1 MFRYGH
7 ASAQAVRILSLDF
20 GRRASAFRPSFSRD
34 IAGPM
39 TQTLAEALT
48 LNDDGAGRLTAGLDG
63 GFSNAPQ
70 SAPQE
75 RGAPFG
81 GLMAALAAGAMRQGL
96 GIETPLQTLTIQYLA
111 AARFEA
117 IAFEPT
123 LDRGGRNITYAS
135 VTGGQP
141 DRLAIHALGT
151 YGRDVAGPVLTP
163 LAIPG
168 GRPDDLEPTPLD
180 TGFGPWFTRHID
192 HRFVAGPKL
201 FGQNAGRR
209 PELGCWMRTIDAG
222 PLDEARLLF
231 LLDGLY
237 PTYFTALPAPP
248 IISASVDL
256 RADLLTAITPE
267 VSPGGWAYFHFT
279 SRDVGGGWAV
289 EDGVAHAPDGRPI
302 ALVRQRRKL
311 MPTRGSTS

>member
-1 MFRYGH
+1 
-7 ASAQAVRILSLDF
+7 
-20 GRRASAFRPSFSRD
+20 
-34 IAGPM
+34 M
-39 TQTLAEALT
+39 TQQTLAEALALT
-48 LNDDGAGRLTAGLDG
+48 DDGAGGLTARLDG

-96 GIETPLQTLTIQYLA
+96 GIEAPLQSLTIQYLA
-111 AARFEA
+111 AARFEEA
-117 IAFEPT
+117 VFAPT
-123 LDRGGRNITYAS
+123 MNRGGRNVAYAS
-135 VTGGQP
+135 VTGGQG
-141 DRLAIHALGT
+141 DRPAIQALGT
-151 YGRDVAGPVLTP
+151 YGRDVSGPVLTP
-163 LAIPG
+163 LTASPT
-168 GRPDDLEPTPLD
+168 PVEELDSTPLD

-192 HRFVAGPKL
+192 HRFVAGSKL
-201 FGQNAGRR
+201 FGENAGRT
-209 PELGCWMRTIDAG
+209 PELGCWMRTIDAA

-256 RADLLTAITPE
+256 RADLLTELTPDT
-267 VSPGGWAYFHFT
+267 SPEGWAYFHFS

-289 EDGVAHAPDGRPI
+289 EDGVAWAPDGRPL

-311 MPTRGSTS
+311 LPTRG

>member
-1 MFRYGH
+1 
-7 ASAQAVRILSLDF
+7 
-20 GRRASAFRPSFSRD
+20 
-34 IAGPM
+34 M
-39 TQTLAEALT
+39 TQQTLAEALS
-48 LNDDGAGRLTAGLDG
+48 LIDDGAGGLTARLSG

-96 GIETPLQTLTIQYLA
+96 DIETPLQSLTIQYLA
-111 AARFEA
+111 AARFEEVV
-117 IAFEPT
+117 FTPVMT
-123 LDRGGRNITYAS
+123 RGGRNVAYAS
-135 VTGGQP
+135 VIGGQG
-141 DRLAIHALGT
+141 DRAAVQALGT
-151 YGRDVAGPVLTP
+151 FGRDVAGPALTALTASPPPVDTLESTP
-163 LAIPG
+163 LNP
-168 GRPDDLEPTPLD
+168 R
-180 TGFGPWFTRHID
+180 FGPWFSRHID

-201 FGQNAGRR
+201 FGENAGRT
-209 PELGCWMRTIDAG
+209 PELGCWMRTADAA

-237 PTYFTALPAPP
+237 PTYFTAFPAPP
-248 IISASVDL
+248 VISASVDL

-267 VSPGGWAYFHFT
+267 TSPEGWAYFHFT

-289 EDGVAHAPDGRPI
+289 EDGVAWAPDGRPL

-311 MPTRGSTS
+311 LPTRPPHEA

>member
-1 MFRYGH
+1 MIEQ
-7 ASAQAVRILSLDF
+7 SLS
-20 GRRASAFRPSFSRD
+20 
-34 IAGPM
+34 
-39 TQTLAEALT
+39 EALT
-48 LNDDGAGRLTAGLDG
+48 LTDDGEGGLVARLDG

-96 GIETPLQTLTIQYLA
+96 GIAPPLQSLTIQYLA
-111 AARFEA
+111 AARFEEA
-117 IAFEPT
+117 VFRPAMT
-123 LDRGGRNITYAS
+123 RGGRNVSYAS
-135 VTGGQP
+135 VLGGQG
-141 DRLAIHALGT
+141 DRAAIQALGT
-151 YGRDVAGPVLTP
+151 YGRDVAGPALTP
-163 LAIPG
+163 RAVSP
-168 GRPDDLEPTPLD
+168 PPVDTLEPTPLD
-180 TGFGPWFTRHID
+180 PAFGPWFTRHID

-201 FGQNAGRR
+201 FGENVGKP
-209 PELGCWMRTIDAG
+209 PELDCWMRTVDAA

-237 PTYFTALPAPP
+237 PTYFTAFPAPP

-256 RADLLTAITPE
+256 RVDLLTAITPE
-267 VSPGGWAYFHFT
+267 TSPEGWAYFHFT

-289 EDGVAHAPDGRPI
+289 EDGVAWAPDGRPL

-311 MPTRGSTS
+311 LPTRG

>member
-1 MFRYGH
+1 
-7 ASAQAVRILSLDF
+7 
-20 GRRASAFRPSFSRD
+20 
-34 IAGPM
+34 M
-39 TQTLAEALT
+39 TQQTLTEAQTLAEAQTLT
-48 LNDDGAGRLTAGLDG
+48 EALALTADGAGGWTARLSG

-70 SAPQE
+70 SAPQA

-96 GIETPLQTLTIQYLA
+96 GIETPLQSLTIQYLA
-111 AARFEA
+111 AARFEDA
-117 IAFEPT
+117 VFTPT
-123 LDRGGRNITYAS
+123 MKRGGRNVAYAS
-135 VTGGQP
+135 VTGGQA
-141 DRLAIHALGT
+141 DRPAILALGT

-163 LAIPG
+163 LTATL
-168 GRPDDLEPTPLD
+168 RPVDTLEPTSLD
-180 TGFGPWFTRHID
+180 ASFGPWFTRHID
-192 HRFVAGPKL
+192 HRFVDGPRL
-201 FGQNAGRR
+201 FGENAGTP
-209 PELGCWMRTIDAG
+209 PELCCWLRTVDAA

-256 RADLLTAITPE
+256 RADLLCATTPDT
-267 VSPGGWAYFHFT
+267 SPEGWAFFHFT

-289 EDGVAHAPDGRPI
+289 EDGVAWAPDGRPL

-311 MPTRGSTS
+311 LPTRAASN

>member
-1 MFRYGH
+1 
-7 ASAQAVRILSLDF
+7 
-20 GRRASAFRPSFSRD
+20 
-34 IAGPM
+34 M

-48 LNDDGAGRLTAGLDG
+48 LSDDGKGGLTARLDG
-63 GFSNAPQ
+63 SFSNAPQ
-70 SAPQE
+70 SAPQA

-111 AARFEA
+111 AARFEDA
-117 IAFEPT
+117 TFTPMMN
-123 LDRGGRNITYAS
+123 RGGRNVAYAS
-135 VTGGQP
+135 VSGGQD
-141 DRLAIHALGT
+141 DRLAVQALGT

-163 LAIPG
+163 LTASP
-168 GRPDDLEPTPLD
+168 RPVEELEPTPLD
-180 TGFGPWFTRHID
+180 PTFGPWFTRHID

-201 FGQNAGRR
+201 FGENAGRS
-209 PELGCWMRTIDAG
+209 PELGCWMRTVDAA

-237 PTYFTALPAPP
+237 PTYFTAFPAPP

-256 RADLLTAITPE
+256 RADLLTELTPDT
-267 VSPGGWAYFHFT
+267 SPEGWAYFHFK
-279 SRDVGGGWAV
+279 SRDVGSGWAV
-289 EDGVAHAPDGRPI
+289 EDGVAWAPDGQPL

-311 MPTRGSTS
+311 MPSRA

>member
-1 MFRYGH
+1 
-7 ASAQAVRILSLDF
+7 
-20 GRRASAFRPSFSRD
+20 
-34 IAGPM
+34 M
-39 TQTLAEALT
+39 TQQTLAEALALT
-48 LNDDGAGRLTAGLDG
+48 DDGAGGLTARLTG

-96 GIETPLQTLTIQYLA
+96 GVQTPLQSLTIQYLA
-111 AARFEA
+111 AARFEDVV
-117 IAFEPT
+117 FTPEMN
-123 LDRGGRNITYAS
+123 RGGRNVAYAA
-135 VTGGQP
+135 VTGGQAGRP
-141 DRLAIHALGT
+141 AIQALGT
-151 YGRDVAGPVLTP
+151 FGRDVDGPVITP
-163 LAIPG
+163 LSI
-168 GRPDDLEPTPLD
+168 RPTPVDELEATPMD
-180 TGFGPWFTRHID
+180 PRFGPWFTRHIE

-201 FGQNAGRR
+201 FGANAGQT
-209 PELGCWMRTIDAG
+209 PELGCWMRTADGA

-267 VSPGGWAYFHFT
+267 TSPDGWAHFLFT

-289 EDGVAHAPDGRPI
+289 EDGVAHAPDGRPL

-311 MPTRGSTS
+311 MPTRTPGEA

>member
-1 MFRYGH
+1 
-7 ASAQAVRILSLDF
+7 
-20 GRRASAFRPSFSRD
+20 
-34 IAGPM
+34 M
-39 TQTLAEALT
+39 TQTLAEALSLT
-48 LNDDGAGRLTAGLDG
+48 ADGADGLTARLTG

-96 GIETPLQTLTIQYLA
+96 GVETPLQTLTIQYLA
-111 AARFEA
+111 AARFEDA
-117 IAFEPT
+117 VFTPAMN
-123 LDRGGRNITYAS
+123 RGGRNVAYAS
-135 VTGGQP
+135 VAGGQG
-141 DRLAIHALGT
+141 DRIAIHALGT

-163 LAIPG
+163 LTASP
-168 GRPDDLEPTPLD
+168 PPVDTLEPTPLD
-180 TGFGPWFTRHID
+180 PVFGPWFTRHID

-201 FGQNAGRR
+201 FGQNAGRT
-209 PELGCWMRTIDAG
+209 PELGCWMRTTDAS

-237 PTYFTALPAPP
+237 PTYFTAFPAPP
-248 IISASVDL
+248 HISASVDL
-256 RADLLTAITPE
+256 RADLLTELTPE
-267 VSPGGWAYFHFT
+267 TSPDGWAYFHFT

-289 EDGVAHAPDGRPI
+289 EDGVAWTPDGRPL

-311 MPTRGSTS
+311 LPTRA

>member
-1 MFRYGH
+1 M
-7 ASAQAVRILSLDF
+7 SAVV
-20 GRRASAFRPSFSRD
+20 FRPPTS
-34 IAGPM
+34 GPM
-39 TQTLAEALT
+39 TQQTLAEALT
-48 LNDDGAGRLTAGLDG
+48 LTDDGAGALTARLDG

-117 IAFEPT
+117 AAFRPT
-123 LDRGGRNITYAS
+123 LDRGGRNVVYAS
-135 VTGGQP
+135 VAGGQP
-141 DRLAIHALGT
+141 GRPAIQALGT
-151 YGRDVAGPVLTP
+151 YGRDVPGPLLTALTAAP
-163 LAIPG
+163 PPVEA
-168 GRPDDLEPTPLD
+168 LEPTPID
-180 TGFGPWFTRHID
+180 ASFGPWFTRYID

-201 FGQNAGRR
+201 FGENAGRT
-209 PELGCWMRTIDAG
+209 PELGCWMRTVDAA

-237 PTYFTALPAPP
+237 PTYFTAFPAPP
-248 IISASVDL
+248 VISASIDL
-256 RADLLTAITPE
+256 RADLLTAITPDT
-267 VSPGGWAYFHFT
+267 SPEGWAYFHFT

-289 EDGVAHAPDGRPI
+289 EDGVSHAPDGRPI

-311 MPTRGSTS
+311 MPTRGG

>member
-1 MFRYGH
+1 
-7 ASAQAVRILSLDF
+7 
-20 GRRASAFRPSFSRD
+20 
-34 IAGPM
+34 M
-39 TQTLAEALT
+39 TQTFAEALT
-48 LNDDGAGRLTAGLDG
+48 LTDDGAGGLTARLDG

-96 GIETPLQTLTIQYLA
+96 GIEAPLQTLTIQYLA
-111 AARFEA
+111 AARFED
-117 IAFEPT
+117 IVLTPT
-123 LDRGGRNITYAS
+123 MNRGGRNVAYAS
-135 VTGGQP
+135 VLGGQA
-141 DRLAIHALGT
+141 DRAVIQALGT

-163 LAIPG
+163 LTASP
-168 GRPDDLEPTPLD
+168 PAVAALDTTPLD
-180 TGFGPWFTRHID
+180 TGFGPWFTRHIE
-192 HRFVAGPKL
+192 HRFVAGSKL
-201 FGQNAGRR
+201 FGENAGKT
-209 PELGCWMRTIDAG
+209 PELGCWMRTIDAA

-237 PTYFTALPAPP
+237 PTYFTAFPAPP

-256 RADLLTAITPE
+256 RADILTDLTPE
-267 VSPGGWAYFHFT
+267 TSPEGWAYFHFT

-289 EDGVAHAPDGRPI
+289 EDGVAWAPDGRPL

-311 MPTRGSTS
+311 MPTRG